1 MWQRDAAPGLIHP
14 VVAARAVPV
23 RPTQLVTQRPTIGR
37 SETYGMIVPSLLFL
51 GFAAVAALV
60 FNLGGAS
67 WWRRLVLLAVNL
79 AFLASFSHDP
89 LAFLPFAGFLAL
101 GFAAQRVTR
110 RGAVP
115 RLFVALLGAALIMFF
130 WLKRY
135 SFIPSSS
142 FLPFPYVL
150 VGLSYVFFRVL
161 HLIID
166 SHQGAIER
174 PVGVLSYL
182 NYTLNFTCLTSGPIQ
197 RYQDYHRMETERLP
211 LDFVVAGEALERIV
225 VGYFK
230 VTVVSMLLFLAQH
243 HAIDSLNSAHA
254 PGVAGTMATML
265 AGRVWL
271 GVLVAA
277 IYPAYLYFNFSGY
290 VDVVIGV
297 ARFFRI
303 VLPENF
309 DRPFSSE
316 NFLAFWSRWH
326 MTLSGW
332 LKTYVFNP
340 LMLAGVARV
349 TAPALAPYIAVG
361 AFFVTFFLVGL
372 WHGQTSEFLFFGFLQ
387 GGGVAVNKL
396 YQVLLQQRL
405 GRKGYRTLA
414 EHSLYHACCRGLT
427 FTWFAFTLFWFWSS
441 WHQMASFVHD
451 AGPLALVLAWVTI
464 VAASTVILAAM
475 EALRAAAL
483 RVTWNEVTIV
493 RSRYVR
499 VACNTALLVVITVL
513 VTVLDAPA
521 PDIVYKTF

>member
-1 MWQRDAAPGLIHP
+1 
-14 VVAARAVPV
+14 
-23 RPTQLVTQRPTIGR
+23 
-37 SETYGMIVPSLLFL
+37 MIVPSLPFL

-60 FNLGGAS
+60 FNLGSAS
-67 WWRRLVLLAVNL
+67 WWRRAVLLVVNL
-79 AFLASFSHDP
+79 TFLASFSHDAF
-89 LAFLPFAGFLAL
+89 AFLPFAGFLAL
-101 GFAAQRVTR
+101 GFAAQSVTR
-110 RGAVP
+110 QGSVP
-115 RLFVALLGAALIMFF
+115 QLFVALLGAALVVFF

-135 SFIPSSS
+135 SFIPSAS

-166 SHQGAIER
+166 SHQGAIEQ
-174 PVGVLSYL
+174 PVGALSYL
-182 NYTLNFTCLTSGPIQ
+182 NYTLNFTSLTSGPIQ

-211 LDFVVAGEALERIV
+211 LDLAVAGEALERIV

-230 VTVVSMLLFLAQH
+230 VAVVSMLLSLVQH
-243 HAIDSLNSAHA
+243 QAIDGLGSAHTG
-254 PGVAGTMATML
+254 GVAGTMAATL
-265 AGRVWL
+265 PGRVWL
-271 GVLVAA
+271 GTLVAA
-277 IYPAYLYFNFSGY
+277 IYPVYLYFNFSGY

-309 DRPFSSE
+309 DQPFSSE

-340 LMLAGVARV
+340 LMLAGVARIA
-349 TAPALAPYIAVG
+349 TPALAPYIAVG

-387 GGGVAVNKL
+387 GGGVAANQL
-396 YQVLLQQRL
+396 YQVVLQQRL
-405 GRKGYRTLA
+405 GRKGYRALA
-414 EHSLYHACCRGLT
+414 ERPLYRACCRGLT
-427 FTWFAFTLFWFWSS
+427 FTWFSFTLFWFWSN
-441 WHQMASFVHD
+441 WHQMMGFVRD
-451 AGPLALVLAWVTI
+451 AGPLALGLSWVAI
-464 VAASTVILAAM
+464 LIAATAILAAM
-475 EALRAAAL
+475 KGLRTAAL
-483 RVTWNEVTIV
+483 RVIWNDVTLV

-499 VACNTALLVVITVL
+499 VACDTALLVVITVL
-513 VTVLDAPA
+513 VIVLDSPA